1 MGFCKIMRPRVCFE
15 YVPRENNFYESYKI
29 RKEMSSIPVSEKV
42 NYAKSDG
49 EFIEEL
55 VDGGD
60 RMVEGLWN
68 EAIRADCSTRKFKA
82 SPTEN

>member
-1 MGFCKIMRPRVCFE
+1 MRPRVCFG
-15 YVPRENNFYESYKI
+15 YVPRENNFYERYCS
-29 RKEMSSIPVSEKV
+29 RNEMRACSVSKRV
-42 NYAKSDG
+42 DYAKSDG

-82 SPTEN
+82 SPAEN